1 MVYTS
6 TIFDPLLN
14 PILNAFG
21 PLLSMIIISLFVA
34 FLTTLI
40 YRYATDQQ
48 KMKSLKSSMKRYRK
62 KISKVKDDPDKA
74 MKLQKEM
81 MKLNGDYMKN
91 SFKSMIFTI
100 VPVML
105 FLGWFAA
112 HFAFNPILPGEEFNI
127 TVDIREGVSG
137 SVELFAPDALSVDD
151 DFVKNISG
159 SNRIVWTGI
168 SSGEPGEYDLSVIH
182 NGTGE
187 EKFFSVIITERQSYA
202 TPKHVF
208 EEDES
213 RAFSSI
219 SIGMDKLLMFED
231 VPVLGSLPLIKKA
244 GWLGAYILFSIIFTS
259 ILRKLFDVA

>member
-100 VPVML
+100 VPVM
-105 FLGWFAA
+105 
-112 HFAFNPILPGEEFNI
+112 
-127 TVDIREGVSG
+127 
-137 SVELFAPDALSVDD
+137 
-151 DFVKNISG
+151 
-159 SNRIVWTGI
+159 
-168 SSGEPGEYDLSVIH
+168 
-182 NGTGE
+182 
-187 EKFFSVIITERQSYA
+187 
-202 TPKHVF
+202 
-208 EEDES
+208 
-213 RAFSSI
+213 
-219 SIGMDKLLMFED
+219 
-231 VPVLGSLPLIKKA
+231 
-244 GWLGAYILFSIIFTS
+244 
-259 ILRKLFDVA
+259 